1 VADLVAGVDGCRAGW
16 VVVLTQSACGGGR
29 GAAAEVAVAPD
40 FRRVLE
46 LTREVRV
53 VGVDMPIGLLDAAA
67 PGGRECDR
75 HARRLL
81 GRARACSVFSPP
93 VRGALV
99 RQSYRR
105 ALSANRASSAERLG
119 ISIECFNLFSRL
131 REVDEALSANL
142 TLAERVTEIHP
153 ELSFRAL
160 AGATVGLGEPK
171 RSRRGL
177 ARRVTLLRPV
187 FPRLACLL
195 ETRLPGVAPDD
206 VLDAHAVAW
215 SAARVARNGAVC
227 LPARPAPRDA
237 RGLPMAIWY

>member
-16 VVVLTQSACGGGR
+16 VVILTQGACGDGG
-29 GAAAEVAVAPD
+29 GGAAEVAVAPD
-40 FRRVLE
+40 FRGVLD
-46 LTREVRV
+46 LTREACV

-81 GRARACSVFSPP
+81 GRVRACSVFSPP
-93 VRGALV
+93 VRAALV
-99 RQSYRR
+99 RGSYRR
-105 ALSANRASSAERLG
+105 ALSTNRASSTARLG
-119 ISIECFNLFSRL
+119 ISIECFGLFPRL
-131 REVDEALSANL
+131 REVDEALTADL
-142 TLAERVTEIHP
+142 ALAERVTEIHP

-160 AGATVGLGEPK
+160 AGTAVGLGEPK
-171 RSRRGL
+171 RSPRGL

-187 FPRLACLL
+187 FPRLARLL

-215 SAARVARNGAVC
+215 SAARVARNSAVC
-227 LPARPAPRDA
+227 LPTRPAPRDA

>member
-16 VVVLTQSACGGGR
+16 VVVLTDSR
-29 GAAAEVAVAPD
+29 VAAGDRAQAEVALARD
-40 FRRVLE
+40 FRDVLT
-46 LTREVRV
+46 LTRGARV

-81 GRARACSVFSPP
+81 GRDRACSVFSPP
-93 VRGALV
+93 ARAALA
-99 RQSYRR
+99 RPSYRG
-105 ALSANRASSAERLG
+105 ALSANRASSAARLG
-119 ISIECFNLFSRL
+119 ISIECYGLFPRL
-131 REVDEALSANL
+131 REVDEALSDDL

-160 AGATVGLGEPK
+160 AGGPVGLSEPK
-171 RSRRGL
+171 RSTRGL
-177 ARRVTLLRPV
+177 SRRVALLRPV
-187 FPRLACLL
+187 FPRLA
-195 ETRLPGVAPDD
+195 RAVKARAAGIAADD

-215 SAARVARNGAVC
+215 SAARVARDTAVC
-227 LPARPAPRDA
+227 LPAKPAPRDA